1 MTAPGQDALSA
12 TRDHL
17 HPKIVRLDVN
27 TKKINR
33 QVWAC
38 RACNE
43 VKGDLRLVN
52 WKVFMAAHP
61 QWWTLWRSG
70 YFSGRKRLQNQQ
82 QIMKTR
88 TQHET

>member
-1 MTAPGQDALSA
+1 MSAPGPEELCA
-12 TRDHL
+12 TKDHL
-17 HPKIVRLDVN
+17 HPKAVRQSVN

-43 VKGDLRLVN
+43 VKGDLRLPN

-61 QWWTLWRSG
+61 KWWTLWRSG
-70 YFSGRKRLQNQQ
+70 YFSGRKRLKQQNQT
-82 QIMKTR
+82 MKE
-88 TQHET
+88 QHRQ